1 MPAQGE
7 EAGVELPVGGDPS
20 SRAITAERLR
30 DGGDDADLAGAVQVA
45 VALCDLAAVRGLDR
59 LERKLRADRGDDVG
73 SRDHVVQSPAVR
85 RADVHVL
92 DEAHGMAGSA
102 EAPGDVQDRA
112 LVQAALDDDVDFHG
126 KSRLRGRVDAGED
139 ARDREVDVVH
149 LAEDL
154 VVERVETHGDACEPG
169 IRERLRLLR
178 EQGRIGRQCQVEVA
192 ERCQPPDQDLEVA
205 AKEGLAA
212 SDPEL
217 VHAET
222 HEHAGDALDLLERQE
237 LASRKEPVVAAEDLF
252 RHAVHAPEVAAVGD
266 RDPEIAE
273 RPREGVEQFH
283 GDSVENRP
291 VTQTRALPL
300 AALVGVTAIWGLTFV
315 QVQNALVL
323 YPLFA
328 FLAVRFFI
336 STLVLAPFALGS
348 LRDLPRSGYVAGIG
362 VGMLLA
368 AAYGFQTA
376 GLELTTVTSTGFITG
391 LYVVFTPLLALAFFG
406 TRVPPSLWVGV
417 ALAVIGL
424 LLLNGVPGGSTLGNA
439 LVLANAIFQA
449 FQITAM
455 ERFAPRYDPRALT
468 FLQMATAF
476 VGFTVIAVA
485 LGELEVPQGATVW
498 GALLVTGIFAG
509 ALGYLIAT
517 WVQARTT
524 AARAAL
530 VFTLEAPFAAL
541 FGVLLADE
549 ILGWAGW
556 LGCAVMMTGI
566 VLAEPA
572 AARALG
578 RVAGRTRT

>member
-1 MPAQGE
+1 M
-7 EAGVELPVGGDPS
+7 
-20 SRAITAERLR
+20 R
-30 DGGDDADLAGAVQVA
+30 
-45 VALCDLAAVRGLDR
+45 
-59 LERKLRADRGDDVG
+59 
-73 SRDHVVQSPAVR
+73 
-85 RADVHVL
+85 
-92 DEAHGMAGSA
+92 
-102 EAPGDVQDRA
+102 
-112 LVQAALDDDVDFHG
+112 
-126 KSRLRGRVDAGED
+126 
-139 ARDREVDVVH
+139 
-149 LAEDL
+149 
-154 VVERVETHGDACEPG
+154 
-169 IRERLRLLR
+169 
-178 EQGRIGRQCQVEVA
+178 
-192 ERCQPPDQDLEVA
+192 
-205 AKEGLAA
+205 
-212 SDPEL
+212 
-217 VHAET
+217 
-222 HEHAGDALDLLERQE
+222 
-237 LASRKEPVVAAEDLF
+237 
-252 RHAVHAPEVAAVGD
+252 
-266 RDPEIAE
+266 
-273 RPREGVEQFH
+273 
-283 GDSVENRP
+283 N
-291 VTQTRALPL
+291 
-300 AALVGVTAIWGLTFV
+300 
-315 QVQNALVL
+315 
-323 YPLFA
+323 
-328 FLAVRFFI
+328 
-336 STLVLAPFALGS
+336 
-348 LRDLPRSGYVAGIG
+348 LPRSGYVAGIG
-362 VGMLLA
+362 VGALLA
-368 AAYGFQTA
+368 TAYGLQTA

-417 ALAVIGL
+417 ALALIGL

-572 AARALG
+572 AAGAL
-578 RVAGRTRT
+578 RRLAGRARI